1 MVFLKR
7 LVLIIDEFIEGELKM
22 KLTTKKLRQIIREEV
37 ANTVKEAGYSQI
49 TRRQREDERNA
60 GVDDAY
66 SDSVRASP
74 DEKVEWMIE
83 KLQKAWP
90 TLMELENLSAEDL
103 AIALKTGENL
113 KHHSYAWRGSILNA
127 ADKDQDL
134 VDQIVDASM
143 EQG

>member
-37 ANTVKEAGYSQI
+37 ANTVKEAEYSQI
-49 TRRQREDERNA
+49 TRNQSEDERNA
-60 GVDDAY
+60 GVDDIY
-66 SDSVRASP
+66 SDSARPSP
-74 DEKVEWMIE
+74 DEKVDWMIE
-83 KLQKAWP
+83 KLQKAWKD
-90 TLMELENLSAEDL
+90 LMDLEKLSAEAL
-103 AIALKTGENL
+103 AIALKTGQNL
-113 KHHSYAWRGSILNA
+113 KHHSYAWRDSILTA

-143 EQG
+143 EQE

>member
-60 GVDDAY
+60 GVDDVY

-83 KLQKAWP
+83 SLANTNGIREFKSRRSSNCTKNGRKPQASL
-90 TLMELENLSAEDL
+90 LCMEGFYF
-103 AIALKTGENL
+103 K
-113 KHHSYAWRGSILNA
+113 RC
-127 ADKDQDL
+127 
-134 VDQIVDASM
+134 
-143 EQG
+143 